1 MKSSIK
7 PPPPPA
13 ALEVDN
19 RNYHELIKSGKDVL
33 VAFTAPWVSWVD
45 GVVYG
50 LKSAFGLGADGT
62 WVWFGLVVRT
72 L

>member
-33 VAFTAPWVSWVD
+33 VAFTAPWVSWVG
-45 GVVYG
+45 GVGYG
-50 LKSAFGLGADGT
+50 CGLGADGT
-62 WVWFGLVVRT
+62 LVWFGLVVRT